1 MWSAFMFAILGGAS
15 FVVQQAVNANLR
27 AEIGYPF
34 WARLVSYLGGTI
46 AMLLMVLIMRE
57 PWLTLELAGRSSTL
71 SWTGGIFGA
80 MYIAISILLLPHL
93 GAATLIS
100 LIVFGQMLTS
110 VIFDHYGLLGV
121 PEHPLTVSRML
132 GAALLVV
139 GVVLVRL

>member
-1 MWSAFMFAILGGAS
+1 MWSAFIFAVLGGAS

-34 WARLVSYLGGTI
+34 WAGFVSYLGGTI

-57 PWLTLELAGRSSTL
+57 PWLTLELAGRSSAL

-110 VIFDHYGLLGV
+110 VIFDHYGLLGI
-121 PEHPLTVSRML
+121 PEHLLTVSRML